1 MLRQHYYQATVI
13 SMSLTARRSLQA
25 LRRAASKDELPEPQ
39 ILVPQIWN
47 FAHRLQEKYPFT
59 FVKALRDLPNEQNRW
74 IQERLVTHFLFGA
87 IAELSR
93 IDQALIDKAWLLG
106 AQLSRTI
113 GKGGENFRPQEFNEE
128 QKRLAEEIGA
138 KNFQT
143 FLNKA
148 EELSLAVSF
157 KLGPVNSSE
166 HVVVWCFRYV
176 RLLFSSAKWESV
188 SRDPVPSPA
197 LDPVVPQLAVSP
209 VN

>member
-1 MLRQHYYQATVI
+1 MP
-13 SMSLTARRSLQA
+13 LTARRSLQA
-25 LRRAASKDELPEPQ
+25 LRRAASADEVSEAQ

-74 IQERLVTHFLFGA
+74 LQERLVTHFLFGA

-93 IDQALIDKAWLLG
+93 IDEALIEKAWALG

-128 QKRLAEEIGA
+128 QKRLAEEIGE
-138 KNFQT
+138 KNFQL
-143 FLNKA
+143 FIDLA

-166 HVVVWCFRYV
+166 HVVVWCFRYL
-176 RLLFSSAKWESV
+176 RQLLSAAKWESV
-188 SRDPVPSPA
+188 PRHPVPSPA
-197 LDPVVPQLAVSP
+197 VTPISAPAPTDLQLAVSS